1 MNTMTTTAKNNPKTA
16 QFNTIRE
23 ALARLL
29 AKENITVI
37 QDPKAPSAYFDLKNR
52 TLALPVWK
60 GMTDSQYD
68 MLIGHETG
76 HALFTPNGNGGWVD
90 TAKAIAADAG
100 FGGDQEAIRAATGII
115 NIVEDARIERLVK
128 EMYPG
133 LRRDFAQAYTEFHQN
148 DTFGLKGRNPNTL
161 GLADRLNLHFKIGF
175 VQPIRFTAQESV
187 FVQRIDAAR
196 TWEEVVQIA
205 RDLFDYQSNPQTQP
219 NDPQNGEDGDQ
230 VGEDQ
235 GESQGE
241 GSDGKGEGN
250 PEGSNGQGNG
260 DDQGEGDQGE
270 GDADGNG
277 NSTDADGDSS
287 DSEDGEGKQGKQG
300 RTDDDDQVGT
310 ATRTN
315 RNSRGNNHDPVK
327 PGVPETADALDR
339 ASADASDKTAK
350 GRNYITLEQN
360 FKAADH
366 IIGYRQFID
375 AHREWESRPMSKGGK
390 ELVKRAD
397 QKIAEMIADTKG
409 SITAFA
415 REFEMR
421 KTADEHRRTVESKS
435 GRLDMD
441 QAWKYRISDNL
452 FKTATTMRDGKNH
465 GFVLFIDWSGSMGGN
480 MEQTLRQ
487 LFMLFQFCK
496 KVGVPFDVYA
506 FGFGINSKNGGYEKK
521 DQWFDSTCPVY
532 DTKGKQNVVAPN
544 TMLLHVLS
552 SRMTQA
558 ELKDA
563 FRYCMIDGCAFYDW
577 NSPAPTALGGCTP
590 LDNTILLASQIVADF
605 KEKSKVQIVNTVI
618 LTDGDATDHA
628 IEYSV
633 TKSNGWNAINVF
645 RDNFREYPLN
655 GGSGTQVL
663 LRWLNDKVGGNII
676 GVFVASNFRYATH
689 YLGTDAATV
698 DAAQKQFKKEGWCS
712 TKSAGFTEYFILS
725 GTVRDTDEAMD
736 KFNAADASG
745 KTATALRNEF
755 IKAVKAT
762 NANRGMIQRFVTLI
776 A

>member
-1 MNTMTTTAKNNPKTA
+1 
-16 QFNTIRE
+16 
-23 ALARLL
+23 
-29 AKENITVI
+29 
-37 QDPKAPSAYFDLKNR
+37 
-52 TLALPVWK
+52 
-60 GMTDSQYD
+60 
-68 MLIGHETG
+68 
-76 HALFTPNGNGGWVD
+76 
-90 TAKAIAADAG
+90 
-100 FGGDQEAIRAATGII
+100 
-115 NIVEDARIERLVK
+115 
-128 EMYPG
+128 MYPG

-175 VQPIRFTAQESV
+175 VQPIRFSAQESV

-196 TWEEVVQIA
+196 SWEEVVQIA
-205 RDLFDYQSNPQTQP
+205 RDLFDYQSNPQPQP
-219 NDPQNGEDGDQ
+219 NDPQDGEDGDQ

-235 GESQGE
+235 GE
-241 GSDGKGEGN
+241 GEGN

-287 DSEDGEGKQGKQG
+287 DSEDGEGKGKGKQG
-300 RTDDDDQVGT
+300 RTDGDDQVGT
-310 ATRTN
+310 ATPTN
-315 RNSRGNNHDPVK
+315 RNTRGNNHDPVK

-339 ASADASDKTAK
+339 ASSGAADRSAK
-350 GRNYITLEQN
+350 GRNYLTLEQN

-375 AHREWESRPMSKGGK
+375 SHRQWEATLPSKGK
-390 ELVKRAD
+390 NSLEMVKRAD
-397 QKIAEMIADTKG
+397 QKISEMIADTKA

-421 KTADEHRRTVESKS
+421 KTADEHRRTVESKT

-452 FKTATTMRDGKNH
+452 FRTAQTMRDGKNH

-521 DQWFDSTCPVY
+521 DQWFDFDHPKY
-532 DTKGKQNVVAPN
+532 DTKGKENVVAPQ
-544 TMLLHVLS
+544 TTLLHVLS

-577 NSPAPTALGGCTP
+577 NYPAPCALGGSTP
-590 LDNTILLASQIVADF
+590 LDNTILLASQIVRDF
-605 KEKSKVQIVNTVI
+605 KEQSKVQIVNTVI
-618 LTDGDATDHA
+618 LTDGDATDYA
-628 IEYSV
+628 LRYSV
-633 TKSNGWNAINVF
+633 TKSTGWNSINVF
-645 RDNFREYPLN
+645 RDNFREYVQGN
-655 GGSGTQVL
+655 ESDTQTL
-663 LRWLNDKVGGNII
+663 LRWLKDKVGGNII
-676 GVFVASNFRYATH
+676 GVFVASNLRYATH
-689 YLGTDAATV
+689 YLGTDAVAV

-712 TKSAGFTEYFILS
+712 TKAAGFTEYFILS
-725 GTVRDTDEAMD
+725 GVVRDTDEAME
-736 KFNAADASG
+736 KFGGADASG

-762 NANRGMIQRFVTLI
+762 NGNRGMIQRFVSLI

>member
-1 MNTMTTTAKNNPKTA
+1 MTTTATQKPKSAT
-16 QFNTIRE
+16 FNTIRE

-76 HALFTPNGNGGWVD
+76 HALFTPNGNGGWVES
-90 TAKAIAADAG
+90 AKAIAADAG
-100 FGGDQEAIRAATGII
+100 FAGDQEAIRAATSVL
-115 NIVEDARIERLVK
+115 NIVEDARIERLIK

-133 LRRDFAQAYTEFHQN
+133 LRRDFAQAYTEFHKN
-148 DTFGLKGRNPNTL
+148 DIFGLKGRNPNTL

-175 VQPIRFTAQESV
+175 VQPIRFTAQESG

-196 TWEEVVQIA
+196 TWEDVVQIA
-205 RDLFDYQSNPQTQP
+205 RDLFDWQSNPQTQP
-219 NDPQNGEDGDQ
+219 NDPQDGEDGDQ

-235 GESQGE
+235 GEDQGE
-241 GSDGKGEGN
+241 GKGKGKGNPQGSDGKGK
-250 PEGSNGQGNG
+250 G
-260 DDQGEGDQGE
+260 DDQGEGNQGE
-270 GDADGNG
+270 GDAQGESQD
-277 NSTDADGDSS
+277 
-287 DSEDGEGKQGKQG
+287 DGEGKAQTDGDGEAQGEGKEA
-300 RTDDDDQVGT
+300 GT
-310 ATRTN
+310 ASATKQNT
-315 RNSRGNNHDPVK
+315 RGNNQAPVK
-327 PGVPETADALDR
+327 PGVAETADALDR
-339 ASADASDKTAK
+339 ASAGAADHFAK
-350 GRNYITLEQN
+350 SRNYLTLDQG

-375 AHREWESRPMSKGGK
+375 AHRQWEAMPKSKSGQ
-390 ELVKRAD
+390 EMLHRAD
-397 QKIAEMIADTKG
+397 EKIAEMIADTKA

-421 KTADEHRRTVESKS
+421 KTADEHRRTVESKT

-452 FKTATTMRDGKNH
+452 FRTATTMRDGKNH
-465 GFVLFIDWSGSMGGN
+465 GFVLFVDWSGSMGSN

-506 FGFGINSKNGGYEKK
+506 FGFGINGKTGSYDEQDRWFK
-521 DQWFDSTCPVY
+521 DTCPKY
-532 DTKGKQNVVAPN
+532 DTKGKENVVVPQ
-544 TMLLHVLS
+544 TTLLHVLS
-552 SRMTQA
+552 SRMSQA

-563 FRYCMIDGCAFYDW
+563 FRYCLIDGCAYHDW
-577 NSPAPTALGGCTP
+577 SSPAPCSLGGSTP
-590 LDNTILLASQIVADF
+590 LDNTILLASQIVRDF
-605 KEKSKVQIVNTVI
+605 KEQSKVQVVNTVI
-618 LTDGDATDHA
+618 LTDGDATDYA
-628 IEYSV
+628 LRYSI
-633 TKSNGWNAINVF
+633 TKSTGWNSINVF
-645 RDNFREYPLN
+645 RDNFKEYVQDQ
-655 GGSGTQVL
+655 GSDTQVL
-663 LRWLNDKVGGNII
+663 LRWLKDKVGGNII
-676 GVFVASNFRYATH
+676 GVFVASNLRYATH
-689 YLGTDAATV
+689 YLGTDAAAV

-712 TKSAGFTEYFILS
+712 TKAAGFTEYFILS
-725 GTVRDTDEAMD
+725 GAVRDTDEAMERFGASD
-736 KFNAADASG
+736 TSG
-745 KTATALRNEF
+745 KTATALRNDF

-762 NANRGMIQRFVTLI
+762 NGNRGMIQRFVSLV

>member
-1 MNTMTTTAKNNPKTA
+1 MTTTATQKPKTA

-60 GMTDSQYD
+60 GMTDAQYD

-100 FGGDQEAIRAATGII
+100 FAGDLDAIRSATSII

-133 LRRDFAQAYTEFHQN
+133 LRRDFHQAYTEFHKN
-148 DTFGLKGRNPNTL
+148 DIFGLKGRNPNTL
-161 GLADRLNLHFKIGF
+161 GLADRLNLHYKIGF

-187 FVQRIDAAR
+187 FVQRMDAAR
-196 TWEEVVQIA
+196 SWEDVVQIA

-219 NDPQNGEDGDQ
+219 NDPQDGEDGDQ

-241 GSDGKGEGN
+241 SQGEAQGEGEGEGNPQGSDGKGK
-250 PEGSNGQGNG
+250 G

-270 GDADGNG
+270 GDAQGEGDGEAQG
-277 NSTDADGDSS
+277 EAH
-287 DSEDGEGKQGKQG
+287 GEGKAQGEGEEKP
-300 RTDDDDQVGT
+300 GT
-310 ATRTN
+310 ASRTKQN
-315 RNSRGNNHDPVK
+315 TRGNNQAPVK

-339 ASADASDKTAK
+339 ASAGAADRSAK
-350 GRNYITLEQN
+350 GRNYLTLDQS
-360 FKAADH
+360 FRAADH
-366 IIGYRQFID
+366 IIGYRQFLD
-375 AHREWESRPMSKGGK
+375 AHRQWESALSSKSK

-397 QKIAEMIADTKG
+397 EKIADMIADTKA
-409 SITAFA
+409 SVTAFA

-421 KTADEHRRTVESKS
+421 KTADEHRRTVESKT

-452 FKTATTMRDGKNH
+452 FRTATTMRDGKNH
-465 GFVLFIDWSGSMGGN
+465 GFVLFIDWSGSMGSN

-506 FGFGINSKNGGYEKK
+506 FGFGIQPKTGSKTPGEL
-521 DQWFDSTCPVY
+521 WFQDTCPKY
-532 DTKGKQNVVAPN
+532 DMKGKENVVAPQ
-544 TMLLHVLS
+544 TTLLHVLS
-552 SRMTQA
+552 SRMSQA

-563 FRYCMIDGCAFYDW
+563 FRYCMIDGCAYYDW
-577 NSPAPTALGGCTP
+577 NNPAPCALGGSTP
-590 LDNTILLASQIVADF
+590 LDNTILLAAQIVSDF
-605 KEKSKVQIVNTVI
+605 KVQAKVQIVNTVI
-618 LTDGDATDHA
+618 LTDGDATDYA
-628 IEYSV
+628 LRYSV
-633 TKSNGWNAINVF
+633 TKSSGWNAINVF
-645 RDNFREYPLN
+645 RDNFKEYVQ
-655 GGSGTQVL
+655 GAESDTQTL
-663 LRWLNDKVGGNII
+663 LRWLKDRVGGNII
-676 GVFVASNFRYATH
+676 GVFVASNLRYASH
-689 YLGTDAATV
+689 YLGTDAAAV

-712 TKSAGFTEYFILS
+712 TKAAGFTEYFILS
-725 GTVRDTDEAMD
+725 GTVRDQDGAMQQ
-736 KFNAADASG
+736 FGAADASG

-762 NANRGMIQRFVTLI
+762 NANRGMIQRFVSLI

>member
-1 MNTMTTTAKNNPKTA
+1 MTTTATINPKTA

-100 FGGDQEAIRAATGII
+100 FGGDAEAIRAATGII
-115 NIVEDARIERLVK
+115 NIVEDARIERLIK

-196 TWEEVVQIA
+196 SWEEVVQIA
-205 RDLFDYQSNPQTQP
+205 RDLFDYQSNPQPQP
-219 NDPQNGEDGDQ
+219 NDPQDGEDGDQ

-235 GESQGE
+235 GE
-241 GSDGKGEGN
+241 GEGN

-287 DSEDGEGKQGKQG
+287 DSEDGEGEGKQG
-300 RTDDDDQVGT
+300 RTDGDDQVGT

-315 RNSRGNNHDPVK
+315 RNTRGNNHDPVK

-339 ASADASDKTAK
+339 ASAGAADRSAK
-350 GRNYITLEQN
+350 GRNYLTLEQN

-366 IIGYRQFID
+366 IIGYRLFID
-375 AHREWESRPMSKGGK
+375 SHRQWEATLPSKGKNGL
-390 ELVKRAD
+390 EMVKRAD
-397 QKIAEMIADTKG
+397 QKISEMIADTKA

-421 KTADEHRRTVESKS
+421 KTADEHRRTVESKT

-452 FKTATTMRDGKNH
+452 FRTAQTMRDGKNH

-521 DQWFDSTCPVY
+521 DQWFDFTQPEY
-532 DTKGKQNVVAPN
+532 KAKGKENVVAPQ
-544 TMLLHVLS
+544 TTLLHVLS

-563 FRYCMIDGCAFYDW
+563 FRYCMIDGCAYYDW
-577 NSPAPTALGGCTP
+577 NYPAPCALGGSTP
-590 LDNTILLASQIVADF
+590 LDNTILLASQIVRDF
-605 KEKSKVQIVNTVI
+605 KEQSKVQIVNTVI
-618 LTDGDATDHA
+618 LTDGDATDYA
-628 IEYSV
+628 LRYSV
-633 TKSNGWNAINVF
+633 TKSSGWNSINVF
-645 RDNFREYPLN
+645 RDNFREYVQGN
-655 GGSGTQVL
+655 ESDTQTL
-663 LRWLNDKVGGNII
+663 LRWLKDKVGGNII
-676 GVFVASNFRYATH
+676 GVFVASNLRYATH
-689 YLGTDAATV
+689 YLGTDAQAV

-725 GTVRDTDEAMD
+725 GAVRDTDEAME
-736 KFNAADASG
+736 KFGAADASG

-762 NANRGMIQRFVTLI
+762 NGNRGMIQRFVSLI